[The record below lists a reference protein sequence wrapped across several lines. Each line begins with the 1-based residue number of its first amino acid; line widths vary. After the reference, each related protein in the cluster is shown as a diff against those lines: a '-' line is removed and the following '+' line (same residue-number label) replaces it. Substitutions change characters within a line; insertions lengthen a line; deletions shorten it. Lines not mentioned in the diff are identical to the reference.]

1 LTPNR
6 EGSEEE
12 ADMNSMIATFRN
24 WLTRMRQ
31 RAELD
36 RFSASEFRA
45 LAQDVGLAPS
55 DLRRVTEGNP
65 HAGELMPRR
74 MAALGIHAEELAQAL
89 PGLYRDMQRV
99 CAACRMYG
107 RCKRDLDR
115 GTLGAAWDEYCPNA
129 GTLIELQPTSPTL
142 H

>member
-1 LTPNR
+1 MEAGMNR
-6 EGSEEE
+6 VVT
-12 ADMNSMIATFRN
+12 TFRN
-24 WLTRMRQ
+24 WLTRIRQ

-55 DLRRVTEGNP
+55 ELRRITEGNP
-65 HAGELMPRR
+65 DAGELMPRR
-74 MAALGIHAEELAQAL
+74 MAALGIHAEELEQAM
-89 PGLYRDMQRV
+89 PALYRDMQRV
-99 CAACRMYG
+99 CAACRTYG

-115 GTLGAAWDEYCPNA
+115 GTLDAAWEEYCPNA
-129 GTLIELQPTSPTL
+129 GTLTELRPATKTL